1 MQLTTSTLRKKT
13 YTMEERRG
21 RGGERRGMV
30 YREGRGTD
38 SLYRGVERE
47 DGIKTMGGCKGGFVP
62 RRVHIIEVTF

>member
-1 MQLTTSTLRKKT
+1 
-13 YTMEERRG
+13 
-21 RGGERRGMV
+21 MV